1 MRYDNGLRNPSI
13 VRYFQ
18 QPVVPVLCIGIPAFV
33 EMKRVLSPTFY
44 TKALVAIFFSRLV
57 TDASNEIIKDKL
69 KKRKRTNNATINF
82 NNNFSTSTK
91 RASYNPSQ
99 FYHKYSPRKVFSFAV
114 KKDISR
120 KKITLLQFFHD
131 TRERGR
137 AKLKERSKSDGRSLR
152 EEE

>member
-1 MRYDNGLRNPSI
+1 MRYDNGSRNPSI

-18 QPVVPVLCIGIPAFV
+18 QPVVPVLCIGIPVFV

-99 FYHKYSPRKVFSFAV
+99 FYHKYSPRKVFPFAV

-120 KKITLLQFFHD
+120 KKITLFAIFPRHSRKRKSK
-131 TRERGR
+131 TEG
-137 AKLKERSKSDGRSLR
+137 KEQN
-152 EEE
+152 

>member
-33 EMKRVLSPTFY
+33 QMKRVLSPTFY

-69 KKRKRTNNATINF
+69 KKRKRITQRSILIIIFQQVQSEHRTIPRNFITNIHHERYF
-82 NNNFSTSTK
+82 
-91 RASYNPSQ
+91 
-99 FYHKYSPRKVFSFAV
+99 H
-114 KKDISR
+114 SR
-120 KKITLLQFFHD
+120 
-131 TRERGR
+131 
-137 AKLKERSKSDGRSLR
+137 
-152 EEE
+152 